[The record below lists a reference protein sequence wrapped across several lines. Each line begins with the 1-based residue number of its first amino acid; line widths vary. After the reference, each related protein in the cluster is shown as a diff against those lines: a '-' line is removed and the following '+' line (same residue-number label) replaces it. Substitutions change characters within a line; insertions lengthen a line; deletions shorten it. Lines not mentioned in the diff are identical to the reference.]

1 MDRSSRDPRRMSPRS
16 VRRDRSFSRL
26 AVACLRVIS
35 NDDTYNA
42 NDRQDIL
49 KQKCSGQTDGRSVKR
64 AYVKECGIPNGP
76 SGRFCSTKHVG
87 QATPHENKKLMSG
100 ILRRKVARPC
110 CCGCGC
116 ATGRR
121 SRRRRISAHFRT
133 HAAQFLS
140 ADIRKFI
147 QVNGGRDRTRTC
159 DLPRVKQNS
168 PPNSLI
174 TSQIYSQ
181 RHLRS

>member
-1 MDRSSRDPRRMSPRS
+1 MVRSSRDPRRMSPRS
-16 VRRDRSFSRL
+16 ARRDRSFSRL

-100 ILRRKVARPC
+100 ILRRKVAIARGFSLLLLFAAALAP
-110 CCGCGC
+110 GAVVVGIV
-116 ATGRR
+116 ARSAAANF
-121 SRRRRISAHFRT
+121 SRRAVMRSLAPHACERARDFTNEVSA
-133 HAAQFLS
+133 S
-140 ADIRKFI
+140 SGK
-147 QVNGGRDRTRTC
+147 
-159 DLPRVKQNS
+159 
-168 PPNSLI
+168 
-174 TSQIYSQ
+174 
-181 RHLRS
+181 